1 MRVLERCTNF
11 VCSRIADVY
20 GGIECILCQSGCR
33 LKTRDKA
40 AVPMVD
46 AKLASGYAED
56 DMLLTL
62 ISTARMV
69 TAITTHV

>member
-11 VCSRIADVY
+11 VCSRIADVH
-20 GGIECILCQSGCR
+20 GGIEWILCQSGCR

-56 DMLLTL
+56 E
-62 ISTARMV
+62 RM
-69 TAITTHV
+69 ICC